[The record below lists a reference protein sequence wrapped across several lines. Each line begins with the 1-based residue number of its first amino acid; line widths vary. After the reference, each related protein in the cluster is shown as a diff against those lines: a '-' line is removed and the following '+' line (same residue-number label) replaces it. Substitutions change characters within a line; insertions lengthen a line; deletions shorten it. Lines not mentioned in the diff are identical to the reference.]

1 MSGANRYVTIKNA
14 TASKERLM
22 VNLFETALRHMR
34 VAMQHLEKKDR
45 RAANVLLDK
54 SSQIIAYL
62 HGTLKRDAAPAMVDT
77 LAELYTFTLARL
89 LRAIVTGKT
98 ADVREA
104 ERAFAPIVEG
114 FQKAVATMSGPAAQ
128 GARP

>member
-1 MSGANRYVTIKNA
+1 MSGANRYVTVKNA

-54 SSQIIAYL
+54 SSQIVAYL

-89 LRAIVTGKT
+89 LRAIVTGKV

-114 FQKAVATMSGPAAQ
+114 FQKAVAAISGPSTHT
-128 GARP
+128 ARP

>member
-1 MSGANRYVTIKNA
+1 MSGVNRYLAVKND

-34 VAMQHLEKKDR
+34 VSIRHLENKDPK
-45 RAANVLLDK
+45 AAMPLLDK
-54 SSQIIAYL
+54 ASQIVGYL
-62 HGTLKRDAAPAMVDT
+62 HGTLKREAAPAMVDN
-77 LAELYTFTLARL
+77 LAEIYVFTIARL
-89 LRAIVTGKT
+89 MRSIATCNV

-114 FQKAVATMSGPAAQ
+114 FQKAVAAVSGPAAPA
-128 GARP
+128 ARP

>member
-34 VAMQHLEKKDR
+34 VAMQHLEKNDR
-45 RAANVLLDK
+45 RPANVLLDK
-54 SSQIIAYL
+54 SSQIVAYL

-89 LRAIVTGKT
+89 LRAIVTGKV

-114 FQKAVATMSGPAAQ
+114 FQKAVAAMSGPPAHA
-128 GARP
+128 ARP